1 VSVLTAAGVR
11 EHLGIPA
18 LSQVTDA
25 ALQGF
30 IDAAEDAIADRVGPL
45 TPTAVTE
52 VAIASA
58 GYLSLNRGPFI
69 SLTSATH
76 LYDATVTITNAD
88 VVCEPG
94 NVLTLPLKPLMSGPW
109 HVVYQAGW
117 NPMPSRFY
125 KGTAELIRHM
135 WETQRAGRNA
145 SADLGALAHSL
156 TYRVEE
162 MIEDKYDAGFA

>member
-1 VSVLTAAGVR
+1 MSVLTAAGAR

-18 LSQVTDA
+18 VSAVTDA

-30 IDAAEDAIADRVGPL
+30 IDAAESVIADRVGPL
-45 TPTAVTE
+45 APTAVAE
-52 VAIASA
+52 VATASG

-69 SLTSATH
+69 SLTTAAH

-109 HVVYQAGW
+109 RVTYQAGW
-117 NPMPSRFY
+117 SPLPPRIL
-125 KGTAELIRHM
+125 KAIAELVRHM

-162 MIEDKYDAGFA
+162 LIDDASDAGFA